1 MKISKNIYKNYIC
14 RVTSSALSLVNLFIS
29 KILKSTVNKISINN
43 NLNLKILHICY
54 VNSNFRKMKDL
65 CDLNDK
71 MVRRDKK

>member
-43 NLNLKILHICY
+43 NLNSKILHICY
-54 VNSNFRKMKDL
+54 VNSNFREMKNL

-71 MVRRDKK
+71 MVGREDK

>member
-43 NLNLKILHICY
+43 NLNSKILHICY
-54 VNSNFRKMKDL
+54 VNSNFREMKNL

-71 MVRRDKK
+71 MVGREKK

>member
-14 RVTSSALSLVNLFIS
+14 RATSSALSLVNLLIS

-43 NLNLKILHICY
+43 NLNSKILHICY

-71 MVRRDKK
+71 MVEREKK

>member
-54 VNSNFRKMKDL
+54 VNSNFREMKNL

-71 MVRRDKK
+71 MVGREKK

>member
-1 MKISKNIYKNYIC
+1 MKISKNIYKNYIYRTIC
-14 RVTSSALSLVNLFIS
+14 SVLSLVNLLIF
-29 KILKSTVNKISINN
+29 KVLKNAVKKISINN
-43 NLNLKILHICY
+43 NLNSKILHICY

>member
-43 NLNLKILHICY
+43 NLNLKILHIYY

>member
-14 RVTSSALSLVNLFIS
+14 RVTSSALLLVNLFIS

-43 NLNLKILHICY
+43 NLNSKILHICY
-54 VNSNFRKMKDL
+54 VNSNFREMKNL

-71 MVRRDKK
+71 MVRREEK

>member
-43 NLNLKILHICY
+43 NLNSKILHICY
-54 VNSNFRKMKDL
+54 VNSNFREMKNL

-71 MVRRDKK
+71 MVKREEK

>member
-43 NLNLKILHICY
+43 NLNSKILHICY
-54 VNSNFRKMKDL
+54 VNSNFREMKNL

-71 MVRRDKK
+71 MVRRDEK

>member
-43 NLNLKILHICY
+43 NLNSKILHICY

-71 MVRRDKK
+71 MVEREKK

>member
-14 RVTSSALSLVNLFIS
+14 RVTSSALLLVNLFIS

-43 NLNLKILHICY
+43 NLNSKILHICY
-54 VNSNFRKMKDL
+54 VNSNFREMKNL

-71 MVRRDKK
+71 MVGREKK

>member
-43 NLNLKILHICY
+43 NLNSKILHICY
-54 VNSNFRKMKDL
+54 VNSNFREMKNL

-71 MVRRDKK
+71 MVRREEK